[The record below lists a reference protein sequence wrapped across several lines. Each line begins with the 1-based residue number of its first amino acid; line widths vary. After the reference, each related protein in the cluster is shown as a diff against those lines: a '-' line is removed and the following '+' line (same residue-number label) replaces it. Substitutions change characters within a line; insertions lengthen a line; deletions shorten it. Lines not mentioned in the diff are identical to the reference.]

1 VSGEGSCPVDA
12 FVAGLNRLLDVPVR
26 VIDYHEHAIG
36 GGADAQAV
44 AYFELRVGNALTLFG
59 VGMAASIVSAS
70 LKAIASGVQRAM
82 KRGVVRFETITA

>member
-1 VSGEGSCPVDA
+1 M
-12 FVAGLNRLLDVPVR
+12 
-26 VIDYHEHAIG
+26 
-36 GGADAQAV
+36 